1 MRLFGL
7 PLEEQKV
14 IEANPD
20 DSDDDETENAVKSQA
35 VYVRVFAS
43 DFLPFTGDDRSQLSR
58 MFGNT
63 FSISAKTTLAD
74 I

>member
-43 DFLPFTGDDRSQLSR
+43 DFLPFTGDDRS
-58 MFGNT
+58 
-63 FSISAKTTLAD
+63 
-74 I
+74 